1 LNGLKKATARTIAY
15 AALHVSPLLHRFL
28 ICLDVCMI
36 QARWLLCVVDDWH
49 TKDEHFDR
57 RVFFNVIVDI
67 LDKGDPIGNKIVE
80 EFSK

>member
-1 LNGLKKATARTIAY
+1 
-15 AALHVSPLLHRFL
+15 
-28 ICLDVCMI
+28 MI

-57 RVFFNVIVDI
+57 RVFFDVIVDI
-67 LDKGDPIGNKIVE
+67 LDKGDPVGNKIVE